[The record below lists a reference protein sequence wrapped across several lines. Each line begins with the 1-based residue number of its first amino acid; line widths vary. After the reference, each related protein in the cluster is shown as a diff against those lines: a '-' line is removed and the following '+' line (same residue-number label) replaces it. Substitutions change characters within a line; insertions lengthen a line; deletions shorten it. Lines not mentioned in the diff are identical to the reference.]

1 MSLPS
6 EITAGIINKFRRYRG
21 DLSWT
26 PEEIRDKYQ
35 VEDLVPPPRFKPPR
49 PEFTDLLPFAPAGVP
64 APTQEELN
72 FLNSAPPDLED
83 ATQTGISG
91 GPGNWRGKKFL
102 GSGNFGRV
110 GLWEYTRKNPKDVP
124 YRQVVVKESS
134 EAIPSVDLWQEGTF
148 LTQLRDTKSQ
158 HIAHSLN
165 DPLVVDAQAENID
178 PAWNNKV
185 RRLIMEYCPVGDL
198 TDLIERFHRL

>member
-1 MSLPS
+1 MSLPT
-6 EITAGIINKFRRYRG
+6 EITAGLINKFRRYRG

-26 PEEIRDKYQ
+26 PQEIRDNYQ

-49 PEFTDLLPFAPAGVP
+49 PEFTDLQPLLPPAPP
-64 APTQEELN
+64 PTQEELN

-110 GLWEYTRKNPKDVP
+110 GLWEYTRKNLKDVP

-134 EAIPSVDLWQEGTF
+134 EPIPIDDLSHEGTF
-148 LTQLRDTKSQ
+148 LTQLMDTKSQ
-158 HIAHSLN
+158 HIAHRLN
-165 DPLVVDAQAENID
+165 DPQVVDAQAENID

-198 TDLIERFHRL
+198 DVLTERFHIL